1 MTSAL
6 LRARPDLL
14 PTLAVALSGALWG
27 LFWIPMRLAE
37 EGGLPGGWGAAV
49 FFLPAVAVLI
59 PVAFRRRGALRAGGL
74 GLIVTGFL
82 TGSAFAFYAVSLA
95 YTDVVRSI
103 LLFYLTPIWS
113 TILGRFLLGE
123 RVTATR
129 VAALVLG
136 LAGLAVILGAEDGF
150 PWPRNAGDWLALAAG
165 IGWAYGS
172 LRVYQDEGSPGL
184 GPGVFEQVFV
194 FLACGWVVTLAV
206 LLLLPGGAPAPPLSA
221 LSSEAAIVL
230 GVLALATLPTAF
242 LILWGASRLSPARV
256 GILLMMEIVVGVTTA
271 ALWAGE
277 AFGLPEV
284 AGTLLILSAAAAE
297 SLRRP
302 G

>member
-1 MTSAL
+1 MNSAL

-27 LFWIPMRLAE
+27 LFWIPMRVAE

-49 FFLPAVAVLI
+49 FFLPAVAVLV
-59 PVAFRRRGALRAGGL
+59 PAALRRRGALRAGGIS
-74 GLIVTGFL
+74 LIITGFL

-103 LLFYLTPIWS
+103 LLFYLTPVWS

-123 RVTATR
+123 RITVTR
-129 VAALVLG
+129 LAALALG
-136 LAGLAVILGAEDGF
+136 LAGLAVILGAEGGF

-172 LRVYQDEGSPGL
+172 LRVYRDQEPR
-184 GPGVFEQVFV
+184 VFEQVFV

-206 LLLLPGGAPAPPLSA
+206 LLMVPGGAPAPPLSA